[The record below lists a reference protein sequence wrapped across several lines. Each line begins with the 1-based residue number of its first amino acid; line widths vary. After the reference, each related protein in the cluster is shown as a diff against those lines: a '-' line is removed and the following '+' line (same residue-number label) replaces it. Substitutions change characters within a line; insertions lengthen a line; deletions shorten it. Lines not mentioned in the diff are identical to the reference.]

1 MKLFQK
7 CGAAVVVMVL
17 AIVAAVAIG
26 RARMPDTTEEA
37 GTEVFG
43 SYQYVLDTENVIS
56 ADTKEYID
64 AMNHSLF
71 AQTGAQIAV
80 EVIDTTGDLDIAA
93 YTEKEFVRLGVGS
106 WEKDNGILLLLALDN
121 YYNGQPGGD
130 YYMGW
135 GSGWSENES
144 YMLQDI
150 LWAYMEEPFV
160 TGDYDRAVRDTFDGL
175 IDYLADGY
183 GVTVRENY
191 IPPVRDS
198 YHSLGGNY
206 GTVTYGYVAPSV
218 GSVIVGLFFMLVML
232 FILWVVLDGVRYRS
246 YRRRYCRPGMG
257 IPTVMYY
264 PVFWG
269 RPRRRRPPPPPRGP
283 RGPRPPH
290 GGGFGGGPRPPMG
303 GGPRPPYGGGS
314 RPSGGSFGGAGRGS
328 SFGGSFGG
336 GSFGGGAGRG
346 GSFGGRGSFGGGSFG
361 GGAGRGG
368 GGFRG
373 GGRR

>member
-1 MKLFQK
+1 MKFFQK
-7 CGAAVVVMVL
+7 RGTAIAVMVL

-26 RARMPDTTEEA
+26 RARMPDTSEEA
-37 GTEVFG
+37 RTEVDG
-43 SYQYVLDTENVIS
+43 SYQYVLDTENAIS

-71 AQTGAQIAV
+71 AQTGAQIAG
-80 EVIDTTGDLDIAA
+80 EVIDTTGDMDIAW
-93 YTEKEFVRLGVGS
+93 YTEQEFNRLGVGS
-106 WEKDNGILLLLALDN
+106 EERDNGILLVLALEN

-144 YMLQDI
+144 YALQDI
-150 LWAYMEEPFV
+150 LWAYMEAPFV
-160 TGDYDRAVRDTFDGL
+160 AGDYDQAVRDTFEAL
-175 IDYLADGY
+175 IEYLADGY
-183 GVTVRENY
+183 GVTVKENY

-198 YHSLGGNY
+198 YHSLSGNY
-206 GTVTYGYVAPSV
+206 GTVTYGYVAPGV
-218 GSVIVGLFFMLVML
+218 GDVLAGLFVLLVML
-232 FILWVVLDGVRYRS
+232 FILWVLLDGVRYRS

-269 RPRRRRPPPPPRGP
+269 RPRRRRPPPPHRGP

-290 GGGFGGGPRPPMG
+290 GGGFGGGSRPPMG
-303 GGPRPPYGGGS
+303 GGSRS
-314 RPSGGSFGGAGRGS
+314 NRPSGGTFGGAGRS
-328 SFGGSFGG
+328 SGFGGSFGG
-336 GSFGGGAGRG
+336 GTFGGGAGRG
-346 GSFGGRGSFGGGSFG
+346 GSFGGRGGFGGGSFG

-368 GGFRG
+368 GFRG